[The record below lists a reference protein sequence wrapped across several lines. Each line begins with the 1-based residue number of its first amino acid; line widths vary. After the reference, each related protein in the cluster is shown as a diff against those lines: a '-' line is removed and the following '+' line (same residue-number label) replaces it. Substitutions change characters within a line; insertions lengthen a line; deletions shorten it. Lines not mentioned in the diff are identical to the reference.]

1 MKQLI
6 SDLNNTD
13 RCLDEVRQQLRAVEV
28 IVAASDELPARRSVI
43 SLLSNAVRTFAWIE
57 DRRTLILEG
66 IGDDLPS
73 LKKR

>member
-28 IVAASDELPARRSVI
+28 IVAGSDELPARRPII
-43 SLLSNAVRTFAWIE
+43 SLLSNAVRTFGWIE
-57 DRRTLILEG
+57 NRRTRILEA
-66 IGDDLPS
+66 IGEELPP
-73 LKKR
+73 KKR